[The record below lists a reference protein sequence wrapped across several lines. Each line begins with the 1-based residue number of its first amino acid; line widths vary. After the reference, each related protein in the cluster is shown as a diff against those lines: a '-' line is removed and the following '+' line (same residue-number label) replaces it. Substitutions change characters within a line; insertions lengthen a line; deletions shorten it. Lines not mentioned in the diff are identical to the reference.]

1 MPRNGDRNSS
11 SFSESIPLGSLS
23 SGRSEHLTVSLPQP
37 SDRQN
42 SDQEGH
48 GDDRSA
54 DMDATPPPLGV
65 KLTVYRLVFMTTVL
79 SFGAAKSILTYK
91 GQSIAP
97 TTLDWVSGSFLT
109 VVLYWLG
116 LYEDSIKW
124 KWFFQFDLAPAI
136 GYCAMRAVAEF
147 IWLLFY
153 FGSSPIF
160 ASLCLLLIRLF
171 QHMQICYFPHLFPF
185 ASVAFTVSTCL
196 CLLLLLIVFRRIAR
210 RVIDREL
217 ERLVGFVHIYG
228 PGTSRTELYGWSGAV
243 GTIVR
248 FFCGTALFCLPFVV
262 FLMTIPDH
270 C

>member
-147 IWLLFY
+147 IWLVLE
-153 FGSSPIF
+153 FGDGPIVG
-160 ASLCLLLIRLF
+160 SLCLWLF
-171 QHMQICYFPHLFPF
+171 CLFAYVLGCHFPHVSISLGAVF
-185 ASVAFTVSTCL
+185 AVQFSLGL
-196 CLLLLLIVFRRIAR
+196 CALLTWRVLRRIAR
-210 RVIDREL
+210 PVLDRGRECAM
-217 ERLVGFVHIYG
+217 GFVDIYR
-228 PGTSRTELYGWSGAV
+228 PKRYEWSGAV

-248 FFCGTALFCLPFVV
+248 FFCRIALTCLPVVVFSMTALTLYPC
-262 FLMTIPDH
+262 
-270 C
+270 